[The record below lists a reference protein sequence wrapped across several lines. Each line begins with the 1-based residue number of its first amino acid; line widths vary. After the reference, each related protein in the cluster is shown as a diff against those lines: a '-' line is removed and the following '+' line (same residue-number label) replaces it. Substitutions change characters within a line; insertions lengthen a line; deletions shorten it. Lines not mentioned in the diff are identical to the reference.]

1 MSDGLPVQIPTL
13 DLIWFLELLLC
24 FFLKVTGPTMNWKTL
39 ITVRIPIVAASIG
52 IVLQRWRGSSSGI
65 LGRYFETV
73 VPLRRLQAHA
83 LRGVL
88 SSRIEY
94 NSASLSVDLNGA
106 QQ

>member
-1 MSDGLPVQIPTL
+1 
-13 DLIWFLELLLC
+13 
-24 FFLKVTGPTMNWKTL
+24 MNLKTL